1 VPTEQQSPVK
11 VENTNGTAIDP
22 ATEGKL
28 ESVRALLDK
37 LDDALASV
45 ASDTLRTEQQSPV
58 KVENTNGTAID
69 PATTANL
76 LDLEEGGS
84 LQDIVDAVVD
94 AGLALAIDH
103 PAETRVGLDV
113 SSGVTI
119 GPVPV
124 QRAADIAVAA
134 NPTGGGDVSVT
145 VDHTD
150 ADGNL
155 FVSDSPISAATS
167 AQSGTVPRHGT
178 HVRIDLSGT
187 DTSVNFHLD
196 THE

>member
-1 VPTEQQSPVK
+1 
-11 VENTNGTAIDP
+11 
-22 ATEGKL
+22 
-28 ESVRALLDK
+28 

-45 ASDTLRTEQQSPV
+45 GSDTLRTEQQSPV
-58 KVENTNGTAID
+58 AVEDSTGTQID
-69 PATTANL
+69 PAS
-76 LDLEEGGS
+76 DPEIRGGAT
-84 LQDIVDAVVD
+84 LQDVVDAVVD
-94 AGLALAIDH
+94 GALALAIDH

-155 FVSDSPISAATS
+155 FVSDSPISNASSAAK
-167 AQSGTVPRHGT
+167 ATVPRHGT